1 MQLAGIADSFGEQT
15 ETLGRRFTGTNSGL
29 HALGQEL
36 IYGLYA
42 LYFLFPDVNNSL
54 FDNFVMDKRAKIQLR
69 FQEAGSRYFC
79 ESLFWASQPKQAAK
93 T

>member
-1 MQLAGIADSFGEQT
+1 LAGIADSFGEQT

-42 LYFLFPDVNNSL
+42 LYFLFPVYRKSL
-54 FDNFVMDKRAKIQLR
+54 PPWHYRNAMTEYYSIK
-69 FQEAGSRYFC
+69 
-79 ESLFWASQPKQAAK
+79 
-93 T
+93 